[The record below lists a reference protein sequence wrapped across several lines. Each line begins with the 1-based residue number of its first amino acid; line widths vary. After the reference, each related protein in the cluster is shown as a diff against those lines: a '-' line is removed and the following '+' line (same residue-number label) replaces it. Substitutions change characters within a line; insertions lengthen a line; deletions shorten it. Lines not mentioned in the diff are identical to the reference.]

1 MDNNWKK
8 RFENAEVTPPDALW
22 ANIESGLA
30 APGSARPWIFTTVGI
45 AATVSLLF
53 AASIVTY
60 FVLQK
65 PADPSSTEIVQS
77 NEPVLEHAEDNGVK
91 PIPTIKE
98 TKSNQVANSLAKT
111 EKEQT
116 DEFIAQPSQALKV
129 KTEQTFA
136 QVTAEPDNL
145 ISPFIQD
152 NTVKTIAQVD
162 SLEAKSFED
171 QVGNNSSAIAQLED
185 SSKAKVNNV
194 AVLNPTIEELPTLE
208 DLREIKKG
216 KKSKSGNRLWA
227 GVYQGVGGYASNI
240 SGGSNNALNAVD
252 GESFSL
258 GGAIASEQS
267 SVRSIDE
274 KQVVN
279 TALLVGVPLADKL
292 SIVSGF
298 QYSKSSFTSS
308 AGSIDNQL
316 LHFTTTQRQFDSFDD
331 ATFQR
336 TDLDGF
342 YEMATIPL
350 MADYQIVSQ
359 RFSWSVQAGPAIGLL
374 IRQKIVSDELGLSQT
389 TQPGDLYSPVHFRVG
404 IGSSISYQIGDNYQV
419 SLRPAVDQAVT
430 SITTSSASFSS
441 YPLNYFISLG
451 LLYQF

>member
-30 APGSARPWIFTTVGI
+30 APGSARPWIFTAVGI

-65 PADPSSTEIVQS
+65 PADPRSTEIVQT
-77 NEPVLEHAEDNGVK
+77 NEPVVEPATDNGVK
-91 PIPTIKE
+91 PVPSAKE
-98 TKSNQVANSLAKT
+98 TEPNQEVNSVTKT
-111 EKEQT
+111 ENEQT
-116 DEFIAQPSQALKV
+116 DKFIAQPSQALKV
-129 KTEQTFA
+129 KTEQSFA

-152 NTVKTIAQVD
+152 NTTQSGNTIAQVD
-162 SLEAKSFED
+162 SLASKSYDD
-171 QVGNNSSAIAQLED
+171 QVGISPSAFAQAED
-185 SSKAKVNNV
+185 SSKSKANNV

-240 SGGSNNALNAVD
+240 SGGSNNALSAVD

-308 AGSIDNQL
+308 AGSID
-316 LHFTTTQRQFDSFDD
+316 
-331 ATFQR
+331 
-336 TDLDGF
+336 
-342 YEMATIPL
+342 
-350 MADYQIVSQ
+350 
-359 RFSWSVQAGPAIGLL
+359 
-374 IRQKIVSDELGLSQT
+374 
-389 TQPGDLYSPVHFRVG
+389 
-404 IGSSISYQIGDNYQV
+404 
-419 SLRPAVDQAVT
+419 
-430 SITTSSASFSS
+430 
-441 YPLNYFISLG
+441 
-451 LLYQF
+451 